1 MDYGSIDL
9 DCENAQAA
17 TTVEAADVAAAPKR
31 RISTTSLLSLVASLA
46 IGGMLLILNGTYV
59 SENVADVTLDQTAVP
74 DCQCLSTCD
83 TPDSSHEGTW
93 CYINGAISPCMDS
106 TRRTIFGQAWA
117 RCEVVYGADNCAGN
131 PCENS
136 AVCVDQY
143 NGYECICR
151 PGWSGE
157 TCDTPVNVEYEIA
170 VTSSD
175 ASDAGTESPIFF
187 MFTGTEGD
195 TTLEE
200 MVRDCSDPDT
210 PCPKSDRV
218 NPVDDEDGDPCN
230 DDVALTENPGY
241 WTKTVIAADVGTL
254 NRVTY
259 RAMGTDSFDPAKI
272 QITFK
277 GTVYVAVGDLPAS
290 ANNEPVRVSL
300 MEAREYTLD
309 FTTIDEPGWA
319 STNND
324 IYMQLTGED
333 WQVSGATVVLPNGV
347 SDGCEKTVT
356 FMAGDVGTPQKVTYW
371 VRDDDSVLPSSI
383 VIDNR
388 YAAQITTGDRC
399 YGQYFVGDSDN
410 GRGYA
415 FEDADCAG
423 CDDDTD
429 EECIALAEA
438 TGGCTHI
445 AGCRWCVTYDPLM
458 DDDNQEVLCPWA
470 LPYSDGRYIIVD
482 LTDLE
487 PEEEATVEE
496 EESTGEEADV
506 EEEEGE

>member
-9 DCENAQAA
+9 DVCEQQQEESAPVA
-17 TTVEAADVAAAPKR
+17 VEQQER
-31 RISTTSLLSLVASLA
+31 RVGTTSLLSLVAALA
-46 IGGMLLILNGTYV
+46 IGGMLLVLNV
-59 SENVADVTLDQTAVP
+59 SRMSQTAVGAALDQQQVP

-83 TPDSSHEGTW
+83 TPDSSHDGTW
-93 CYINGAISPCMDS
+93 CYTNAAISPCMDS
-106 TRRTIFGQAWA
+106 TRRVIFGQNWA
-117 RCEVVYGADNCAGN
+117 RCEVVYGTDNCAAS
-131 PCENS
+131 PCANS

-157 TCDTPVNVEYEIA
+157 TCETPVNVEYEIA

-175 ASDAGTESPIFF
+175 AADAGTEAPIFF

-200 MVRDCSDPDT
+200 MVRDCSSPDT

-218 NPVDDEDGDPCN
+218 NPIDDEDGDPCN
-230 DDVALTENPGY
+230 NDVDLADNPGY
-241 WTKTVIAADVGTL
+241 WTKTIIAADVGTL

-259 RAMGTDSFDPAKI
+259 RAMGTDSFDPAQI
-272 QITFK
+272 TITFK
-277 GTVYVAVGDLPAS
+277 GKTFVAVGDLPAS

-300 MEAREYTLD
+300 IEAREYTLD
-309 FTTIDEPGWA
+309 MTTVDEPGWA
-319 STNND
+319 STSND
-324 IYMQLTGED
+324 IYMQL
-333 WQVSGATVVLPNGV
+333 SGADWETSGAVVVLPNGI
-347 SDGCEKTVT
+347 SDGCSKTVS
-356 FMAGDVGTPQKVTYW
+356 FMAGDVGTPTKVTYW

-383 VIDNR
+383 MIDSR
-388 YAAQITTGDRC
+388 YKAEITTGDRC

-415 FEDADCAG
+415 FEDSDCAG
-423 CDDDTD
+423 NTD
-429 EECIALAEA
+429 SSSDAYKALAAA
-438 TGGCTHI
+438 TGGCTQV

-482 LTDLE
+482 LVDTVQ
-487 PEEEATVEE
+487 ATTMAPGN
-496 EESTGEEADV
+496 STNTTNTTSG
-506 EEEEGE
+506 